1 MNFSLYIAKRYLFS
15 KSSNNT
21 INIITFIATIG
32 VIVGTTALFVVLSGF
47 SGLRSFS
54 LSYVSLIDPE
64 IQITASKGKSFHT
77 STDFLALIT
86 NNDDVSEITQ
96 VVEERAFF
104 EYNKKTDIAY
114 IKAVDANYLQ
124 VNNMDT
130 TVVVGSWVS
139 DKIINTAVIGG
150 EISDNLGIGIG
161 VYSSQNSL
169 KIYVPKPQKGYAT
182 SLKKAFRAVH
192 VQPSGI
198 FQLTSDVDAK
208 YVFIPLKVGQ
218 ELLNFKADQI
228 TAIEVKLIPNAN
240 PKSVAKQL
248 KQSLGEKYI
257 VKTRTELNAALHKM
271 LNTENLMS
279 YLIFTLVVI
288 ISLFNV
294 IGAIIMMIIDKK
306 SNIKTLHNLGCTVK
320 EIKKIFVL
328 QGFLLSAFGLFV
340 GLLIGIALVAAQLQF
355 HLFKITASLAYPVE
369 LNISN
374 ILTVILTILI
384 LGYIAAKI
392 ASNRISETLIR

>member
-32 VIVGTTALFVVLSGF
+32 VIVGTMALFVVLSGF

-64 IQITASKGKSFHT
+64 IQITASKGKSFYT
-77 STDFLALIT
+77 NDAFFATLAK
-86 NNDDVSEITQ
+86 NNAIAELTRVI
-96 VVEERAFF
+96 EERAFF

-114 IKAVDANYLQ
+114 IKAIDSNYLH

-130 TVVVGSWVS
+130 TLVAGTWVS
-139 DKIINTAVIGG
+139 DIVINTAVMGA
-150 EISDNLGIGIG
+150 EIADNLGIG
-161 VYSSQNSL
+161 VYGFMNSL
-169 KIYVPKPQKGYAT
+169 KIYVPKPQKGYST
-182 SLKKAFRAVH
+182 SLKKAFTEVH

-198 FQLTSDVDAK
+198 FQLTSETDKK
-208 YVFIPLKVGQ
+208 YVFIPLQVGQ
-218 ELLNFKADQI
+218 ELLNFKTNQI
-228 TAIEVKLIPNAN
+228 TAIEIKLIPNAN
-240 PKSVAKQL
+240 PKTIAKQL
-248 KQSLGEKYI
+248 KKSLGSQFT

-279 YLIFTLVVI
+279 YLIFTLVII

-306 SNIKTLHNLGCTVK
+306 SNIKTLHNLGCTIK

-328 QGFLLSAFGLFV
+328 QGFLLSTFGLFI
-340 GLLIGIALVAAQLQF
+340 GLLLGIALVAAQLQF
-355 HLFKITASLAYPVE
+355 HLFKITTSLAYPVE
-369 LNISN
+369 LNFSN
-374 ILTVILTILI
+374 IITVILTILI
-384 LGYIAAKI
+384 LGYLAAKI
-392 ASNRISETLIR
+392 ASSRISETLVR

>member
-64 IQITASKGKSFHT
+64 IQITASKGKSFFVNP
-77 STDFLALIT
+77 DFLSKISE
-86 NNDDVSEITQ
+86 NNAILETSQ
-96 VVEERAFF
+96 VIEERAFF

-114 IKAVDANYLQ
+114 IKAIDKNYLQ

-130 TVVVGSWVS
+130 TLVVGTWVS
-139 DKIINTAVIGG
+139 DKLLNTAVIGS
-150 EISDNLGIGIG
+150 EIADNLGVGIF
-161 VYSSQNSL
+161 SFLKSL
-169 KIYVPKPQKGYAT
+169 KIYVPKPQKGYAS
-182 SLKKAFRAVH
+182 SLKNAFTEIH

-198 FQLTSDVDAK
+198 FQLNAETDGK
-208 YVFIPLKVGQ
+208 YIFIPLKKGQ
-218 ELLNFKADQI
+218 ELLNFKENQI
-228 TAIEVKLIPNAN
+228 TALEIKLLPNAD
-240 PKSVAKQL
+240 PSTVAEQL
-248 KQSLGEKYI
+248 KERLGEQYT

-306 SNIKTLHNLGCTVK
+306 NNIKTLHNLGCTVK
-320 EIKKIFVL
+320 QIKTIFIL
-328 QGFLLSAFGLFV
+328 QGFLLTAFGLFI
-340 GLLIGIALVAAQLQF
+340 GLFIGISLVVLQLQF
-355 HLFKITASLAYPVE
+355 HIFKITASLAYPVE

-392 ASNRISETLIR
+392 ASNRISVTLIR